1 MLSLYLLRHG
11 ETEFSQHDR
20 FCGRIDA
27 PLTADGREMA
37 TLFAAAYGNLSWR
50 AITTSTRA
58 RAIDSAA
65 PLAAMTGIDA
75 CADERLDEMH
85 YGAWQGLSKDE
96 AAARDREYFAR
107 WQRDPSIGPPLGES
121 PREVAARAAAAV
133 DAAPRPPRRGKP
145 ADRVAQGAAPDPA
158 LRPVRHRAST
168 LPLRSELAGR
178 RGDPDRSR
186 RGRPSLRRFAD
197 VAHLGARD
205 QSRGRRPCKRRPP
218 ERQRASVADGR
229 RRPDPRARDRLA
241 GTATGVRHVRRCRPG
256 RGRRTR
262 RPA

>member
-1 MLSLYLLRHG
+1 VLSLYLLRHG
-11 ETEFSQHDR
+11 ETEFSHHDR

-65 PLAAMTGIDA
+65 PLVAVTGIDA

-96 AAARDREYFAR
+96 AAAQDGEYFAR
-107 WQRDPSIGPPLGES
+107 WQRDPSIGPPMGES
-121 PREVAARAAAAV
+121 PRDVAARAAAAIEQLRDRHPGGNLLIVSHKALLRILLCALFDTELRHYRCGPSWPAGAVTQV
-133 DAAPRPPRRGKP
+133 DL
-145 ADRVAQGAAPDPA
+145 GA
-158 LRPVRHRAST
+158 
-168 LPLRSELAGR
+168 G
-178 RGDPDRSR
+178 G
-186 RGRPSLRRFAD
+186 PSVRRFAD
-197 VAHLGARD
+197 VAHLQPPSAPALARAQLGPSPRPESAALACGRPRRGARPT
-205 QSRGRRPCKRRPP
+205 SPP
-218 ERQRASVADGR
+218 
-229 RRPDPRARDRLA
+229 
-241 GTATGVRHVRRCRPG
+241 RHGPG
-256 RGRRTR
+256 RQTR